1 MRGTAPIFEDSN
13 NSNLGLVL
21 FNKGAKQQ
29 RQHRSNDSPRGV
41 IDECVSIFRITQNIE
56 YTVWS
61 CACVACPSIRLL
73 AACPMSPRHPD
84 WMSRDRPFHYTR
96 THIVQ
101 LRKKGCPRVNCVPI
115 LSMANQTLCPFPGE
129 CHFLGIRW
137 GISIIFLPRS
147 SLFDKKLETSNAMR
161 KVVTVLIDRLKPKC
175 ST

>member
-1 MRGTAPIFEDSN
+1 M
-13 NSNLGLVL
+13 
-21 FNKGAKQQ
+21 
-29 RQHRSNDSPRGV
+29 
-41 IDECVSIFRITQNIE
+41 CVHFQNIQNIE

-73 AACPMSPRHPD
+73 AACL
-84 WMSRDRPFHYTR
+84 MSRTSSRLNVTRPSIPLYTDTYFPVEEER
-96 THIVQ
+96 ATD
-101 LRKKGCPRVNCVPI
+101 CPRVNCVPI